1 MLYQEI
7 RRVIYTTN
15 SIESLNMTLRKNL
28 KVRSS
33 FPSDEAALKLLYLS
47 LEKVSKNWTM
57 PFRNWGKVLQHL
69 MIKFEDRF
77 PEN

>member
-1 MLYQEI
+1 
-7 RRVIYTTN
+7 
-15 SIESLNMTLRKNL
+15 MTLRKNL

-47 LEKVSKNWTM
+47 LEKVSKKWTM

-69 MIKFEDRF
+69 MIKFEDKF
-77 PEN
+77 HEN